1 MAPPGSISGV
11 ACHTSSAP
19 LAWLFPDRAE
29 KSPQTTLYL
38 ATSSEVE
45 QVTGKY
51 FVHNKAV
58 EAASKVYDEDAVRR
72 LWPVSSVL
80 TGLI

>member
-1 MAPPGSISGV
+1 V
-11 ACHTSSAP
+11 ACNTSSAP

-45 QVTGKY
+45 QVAGEY
-51 FVHNKAV
+51 FVHSKAV
-58 EAASKVYDEDAVRR
+58 EVASEVYDEDAVRS

-80 TGLI
+80 IGLI

>member
-1 MAPPGSISGV
+1 MA
-11 ACHTSSAP
+11 CNTSSAP

-51 FVHNKAV
+51 FVHSKAV
-58 EAASKVYDEDAVRR
+58 EAASEVYDEVAVRR
-72 LWPVSSVL
+72 LWLVSSVL